1 LEKLS
6 YKLEYIVLNGKLLI
20 VVKFGGIMKSNDL
33 NVNTTKAEQD
43 QLERV
48 FNFSYAKKQV
58 IDQEL
63 SLNFINA
70 PS

>member
-6 YKLEYIVLNGKLLI
+6 YKLEYIVLDGKLLV
-20 VVKFGGIMKSNDL
+20 VVKLGGIMKSNDL

-63 SLNFINA
+63 NLNFINA
-70 PS
+70 LS